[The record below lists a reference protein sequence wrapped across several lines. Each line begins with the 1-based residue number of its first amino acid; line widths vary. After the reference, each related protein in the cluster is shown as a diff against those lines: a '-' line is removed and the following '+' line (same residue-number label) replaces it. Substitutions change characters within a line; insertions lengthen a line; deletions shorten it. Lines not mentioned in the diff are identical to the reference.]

1 MQIFDT
7 RNPYAV
13 FFILGTVI
21 VLLFSFWGIKYQ
33 SVNSQAHDKLAHN
46 LTTWLQGEPEK
57 YSYVVRQGCMF
68 VASSKVLVVNG
79 VALFEKVDEY
89 DSELVISDVFKAANK
104 GLFEAARI
112 KITYHPKYAFPQVIE
127 VDWRKDVIDDE
138 CFYEV
143 SEFKVIE

>member
-1 MQIFDT
+1 
-7 RNPYAV
+7 
-13 FFILGTVI
+13 L
-21 VLLFSFWGIKYQ
+21 
-33 SVNSQAHDKLAHN
+33 
-46 LTTWLQGEPEK
+46 
-57 YSYVVRQGCMF
+57 
-68 VASSKVLVVNG
+68 
-79 VALFEKVDEY
+79 
-89 DSELVISDVFKAANK
+89 FKAANK